1 MQTDLRRIS
10 RLIGNLT
17 RSTTINLPR
26 GVTISIISRRDPI
39 DSVLH
44 ERLLV
49 AAFDSSSINNAK
61 ITIFIERGL
70 YSCDYRRSNRANGIN
85 PLSENFEFSF
95 DTTFYV
101 K

>member
-61 ITIFIERGL
+61 ITIFIERRYIAVIIDDRIVQMESIHYPRISSL
-70 YSCDYRRSNRANGIN
+70 VSIRLFA
-85 PLSENFEFSF
+85 
-95 DTTFYV
+95 
-101 K
+101 